1 MTNTGT
7 YQLGMRENLGLFTHQ
22 LFQVLLVGMTIGLER
37 TVLPVLAE
45 QEFGV
50 ARGSFTLLFAF
61 VVSFG
66 FVKGAMNFISGRL
79 SETQG
84 RRRVL
89 VMGWLAALPI
99 PFMILYAPS
108 WNWIIA
114 ANILLG
120 INQGFAWSMTV
131 TAKMDIIRPTQ
142 RGMATGMNEFAGYTG
157 VALAGLATSY
167 AASFF
172 APRTSLF
179 IFGLTIILVALAHAW
194 FIFGETLPFARAE
207 AARHKAAPNTATHQ
221 RFAKGLSDHPTALQ
235 VFRLVSY
242 RNRDFMALS
251 QAGHV
256 EKYIDTAMW
265 VLVPVYLHLA
275 GASLIQIGWIT
286 GIYGVVWG
294 ASQLWT
300 GPLSDRVGRKWP
312 AVAGMW
318 ISALGAVLLPQ
329 FSTVTG
335 WSFSAA
341 LTGVGMALLYPTLI
355 AAVSDISHP
364 NWRGS
369 SLGVYRFW
377 RDLGYGVGALAM
389 GFLVQSTGQITVGFW
404 FTGGAMAL
412 SGLWL
417 ALGLTE
423 THPNIHSNKEGIFQ

>member
-1 MTNTGT
+1 MIAPSAHVQG
-7 YQLGMRENLGLFTHQ
+7 LRENLGLFLHQ
-22 LFQVLLVGMTIGLER
+22 LVQVLLVGMTIGLER

-66 FVKGAMNFISGRL
+66 FVKGAMNFVSGRL
-79 SETQG
+79 SETWG
-84 RRRVL
+84 RKRVL
-89 VMGWLAALPI
+89 LLGWIAALPI

-108 WNWIIA
+108 WNWIVA

-131 TAKMDIIRPTQ
+131 TAKMDIIRPAQ
-142 RGMATGMNEFAGYTG
+142 RGMATGMNEFAGYSG
-157 VALAGLATSY
+157 VALAGLATGY

-172 APRTSLF
+172 APRISLF

-194 FIFGETLPFARAE
+194 FVFGETLPFARAE
-207 AARHKAAPNTATHQ
+207 AARHDADAGSGGSARARQDLPGN
-221 RFAKGLSDHPTALQ
+221 PTAFQ

-242 RNRDFMALS
+242 QSRDFVALS
-251 QAGHV
+251 QAGHI
-256 EKYIDTAMW
+256 EKYVDTAMW
-265 VLVPVYLHLA
+265 VLVPLYLHLA
-275 GASLIQIGWIT
+275 GASLIQIGWVT

-300 GPLSDRVGRKWP
+300 GPLSDRFGRKWP
-312 AVAGMW
+312 AVSGMW
-318 ISALGAVLLPQ
+318 LSGAGILMLPAFSSFAGWALAAAV
-329 FSTVTG
+329 
-335 WSFSAA
+335 
-341 LTGVGMALLYPTLI
+341 TGVGMALLYPTLI

-364 NWRGS
+364 SWRGS

-377 RDLGYGVGALAM
+377 RDLGYGVGALAI
-389 GFLVQSTGQITVGFW
+389 GLLAQGTGLIVAGFW
-404 FTGGAMAL
+404 FTAAAMAL

-417 ALGLTE
+417 ALALTE
-423 THPNIHSNKEGIFQ
+423 THPDLQQNKEGISR